1 LNLLRFHK
9 NVESVERHKNKFPD
23 KYEMMRIAEL
33 IVNNEY
39 HKGNNRFFLYVD
51 MDEEKVR
58 GELNDEMIE
67 YGLGSYINEDYNS
80 LLKPY
85 LVQKEN
91 GKKKHTSETA
101 YQELKNRLKAQYF
114 Q

>member
-1 LNLLRFHK
+1 MRFHK

-23 KYEMMRIAEL
+23 KYEMMRIAEI

-51 MDEEKVR
+51 MDEEKIR
-58 GELNDEMIE
+58 GELIQDQILSGIEQYVNEKHND
-67 YGLGSYINEDYNS
+67 
-80 LLKPY
+80 LLKSY
-85 LVQKEN
+85 LVQREN
-91 GKKKHTSETA
+91 GKKKHNAETA
-101 YQELKNRLKAQYF
+101 KAEVMSRLQAQYF